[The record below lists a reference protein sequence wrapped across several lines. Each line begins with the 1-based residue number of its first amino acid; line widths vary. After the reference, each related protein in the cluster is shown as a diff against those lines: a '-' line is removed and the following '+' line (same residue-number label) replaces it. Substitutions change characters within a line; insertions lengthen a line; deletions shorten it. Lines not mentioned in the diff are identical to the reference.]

1 MPCGF
6 LMSDLDKQ
14 QKSYRSAY
22 GRYMQTRKYG
32 TGMIILFW
40 TFLILLMVIIFSDVL
55 ERQINPNRRPETSE
69 NFAESR
75 VVLKKNRLGHFV
87 ASGRI
92 NDEAVD
98 YIVDTGATSV
108 VVPWTLAEKLSL
120 ELGVPI
126 LAETANGVIR
136 VYETRLNK
144 VQLGNISVPNVRANI
159 NPHMQGDKVLLG
171 MSFLGQLELALKE
184 GELTLIQQM
193 Q

>member
-1 MPCGF
+1 
-6 LMSDLDKQ
+6 MSDLDRHKQ
-14 QKSYRSAY
+14 GYRSAY
-22 GRYMQTRKYG
+22 GRYQETRKYG

-40 TFLILLMVIIFSDVL
+40 IILMGLMVIIFGDVL

-69 NFAESR
+69 SFSESR

-87 ASGRI
+87 VSGRI
-92 NDEAVD
+92 NNRSVD

-108 VVPWTLAEKLSL
+108 VVPWALAEKLSL

-136 VYETRLNK
+136 VYETRLET

-171 MSFLGQLELALKE
+171 MSFLNHLELALKE
-184 GELTLIQQM
+184 GELTLVQQS

>member
-1 MPCGF
+1 
-6 LMSDLDKQ
+6 MSDLDRRKQ
-14 QKSYRSAY
+14 GYRSAY
-22 GRYMQTRKYG
+22 GRYQQTRKYG
-32 TGMIILFW
+32 TGMVILFW
-40 TFLILLMVIIFSDVL
+40 VILMVLMVVIFSDVL

-69 NFAESR
+69 SFSESR

-92 NDEAVD
+92 NDHAVD

-120 ELGVPI
+120 EFGVPI
-126 LAETANGVIR
+126 LADTANGVIR
-136 VYETRLNK
+136 VYETRLGT

-171 MSFLGQLELALKE
+171 MSFLNHLELALKE
-184 GELTLIQQM
+184 GELTLIQQN
-193 Q
+193 

>member
-1 MPCGF
+1 
-6 LMSDLDKQ
+6 
-14 QKSYRSAY
+14 
-22 GRYMQTRKYG
+22 
-32 TGMIILFW
+32 MIILFW
-40 TFLILLMVIIFSDVL
+40 TFLIFLMVIIFSDVL
-55 ERQINPNRRPETSE
+55 ERQINPNRRSETSE

-75 VVLKKNRLGHFV
+75 VVLKENRLGHFV

-92 NDEAVD
+92 NDHAVN

-136 VYETRLNK
+136 VYETELGT
-144 VQLGNISVPNVRANI
+144 VELGNISVPNVRANI
-159 NPHMQGDKVLLG
+159 NPHMQGDNVLLG
-171 MSFLGQLELALKE
+171 MTFLGQLELALKE
-184 GELTLIQQM
+184 GELTLIQQN